1 MLQVSPKAWGSRVR
15 DHHSR
20 VHQAARCSLHRQL
33 LHGLD
38 IIHHKVHIY
47 IEYDNVYPLVGIGT
61 LPTTHTQASVPLPP
75 GTRGGGAHS
84 PAGEGLGES
93 QFRRIEKKLNTLSTL
108 CNSRF

>member
-20 VHQAARCSLHRQL
+20 VHQAERCALHRQL

-47 IEYDNVYPLVGIGT
+47 IEYHCVCPLVGIGT
-61 LPTTHTQASVPLPP
+61 LPTPFSQARVPFPP
-75 GTRGGGAHS
+75 TKEGGGHTRLGV
-84 PAGEGLGES
+84 GE
-93 QFRRIEKKLNTLSTL
+93 F
-108 CNSRF
+108 